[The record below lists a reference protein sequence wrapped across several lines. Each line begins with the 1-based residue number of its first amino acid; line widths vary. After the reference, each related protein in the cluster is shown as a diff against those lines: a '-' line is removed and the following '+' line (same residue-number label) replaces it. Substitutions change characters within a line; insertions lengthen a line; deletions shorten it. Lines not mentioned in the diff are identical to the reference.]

1 MKKQDKTSEKDLNEM
16 EIGDLPGKDFKYIVL
31 EVLMKLGRRMHEQSE
46 NFSDEISSVSVME
59 HVRNTKKSPSGRIQL
74 LNQEIQWKGS
84 THRWCREKDHWTQ
97 RQRSRTHPIRAA
109 KNKNSLRDLWDK
121 VKWTIICILRAP
133 RGERRG
139 RKLIWRNNGRKV
151 S

>member
-59 HVRNTKKSPSGRIQL
+59 HVRNTKKSQSGRIQL

-84 THRWCREKDHWTQ
+84 THR
-97 RQRSRTHPIRAA
+97 
-109 KNKNSLRDLWDK
+109 
-121 VKWTIICILRAP
+121 
-133 RGERRG
+133 
-139 RKLIWRNNGRKV
+139 
-151 S
+151 